1 MSKISH
7 LLEMIITLQYKGLT
21 TASELAETLE
31 VDKKTIYR
39 YISSLNKANIP
50 VHTKKGRYGG
60 FYIDEEFYMKPS
72 KLSEDEVQSLLMATQ
87 ILTEENGFTKQ
98 KDLQNAV
105 SKIKSFSVNKDIELK
120 TLNDNGDFKIN
131 EIGSLQNLEDKISKI
146 NYSMSR
152 GRALSLNYFSINK
165 SSLTIRKVDPYNL
178 IFKSGAWYIIGYCHM
193 KQQVETF
200 KVSRI
205 KSLKITDEIYMRP
218 YNFELKDYLEK
229 NWALF
234 TGEKTKVTI
243 KFDKNMDC
251 FIRDTK
257 WHVNQEIKN
266 LEDGSVLF
274 SVYVDETDD
283 IKNWVMGFGKNAEVI
298 EPSQLRD
305 EIKQEIIEMSK
316 KY

>member
-72 KLSEDEVQSLLMATQ
+72 KLTEGEVQAILMATQ
-87 ILTEENGFTKQ
+87 ILTQENGFMHE
-98 KDLQNAV
+98 KDLQSAV
-105 SKIKSFSVNKDIELK
+105 SKIKSLCINDNSELK
-120 TLNDNGDFKIN
+120 CLNDNGDFKIN
-131 EIGSLQNLEDKISKI
+131 EIGSLQNLEDKISKV

-152 GRALSLNYFSINK
+152 GRSLSLNYFSINK
-165 SSLTIRKVDPYNL
+165 NSLTIRKVDSYNL

-193 KQQVETF
+193 KDQVETF

-205 KSLKITDEIYMRP
+205 KGLKITDEIYMTP
-218 YNFELKDYLEK
+218 HTFSLKEYLDN
-229 NWALF
+229 NWGLF
-234 TGEKTKVTI
+234 MGEKDKITI
-243 KFDKNMDC
+243 KFDKSLDSI
-251 FIRDTK
+251 IRDTK
-257 WHVNQEIKN
+257 WHANEEIEN
-266 LEDGSVLF
+266 LQDGSVLF
-274 SVYVDETDD
+274 SVYINETDE
-283 IKNWVMGFGKNAEVI
+283 IKKWIMSFGKNAEVI
-298 EPSQLRD
+298 EPQQLRE
-305 EIKQEIIEMSK
+305 EIKEEIEEMYK

>member
-72 KLSEDEVQSLLMATQ
+72 KLSEEEIQSLLMATQ
-87 ILTEENGFTKQ
+87 ILTEENGFTQQ
-98 KDLQNAV
+98 KELESAV
-105 SKIKSFSVNKDIELK
+105 SKIKSLCVNDNIELK
-120 TLNDNGDFKIN
+120 SLNDNGDFKIN
-131 EIGSLQNLEDKISKI
+131 HIGSLQNLEDKISKI
-146 NYSMSR
+146 NYAMNR

-165 SSLTIRKVDPYNL
+165 NSLTIRKVDPYNL
-178 IFKSGAWYIIGYCHM
+178 IFKSGAWYVIGYCHM
-193 KQQVETF
+193 KEQVETF

-218 YNFELKDYLEK
+218 HNFQLKDYLESS
-229 NWALF
+229 WGLF
-234 TGEKTKVTI
+234 TGEKTKITI
-243 KFDKNMDC
+243 KFDKDVDS
-251 FIRDTK
+251 FIKDTR
-257 WHVNQEIKN
+257 WHTNQEIKT

-274 SVYVDETDD
+274 SVYVDETDN
-283 IKNWVMGFGKNAEVI
+283 IKNWIMGFGKNAEVI
-298 EPSQLRD
+298 EPSQIRN
-305 EIKQEIIEMSK
+305 EIKQEIEEMYK

>member
-98 KDLQNAV
+98 KDLQSAV

>member
-98 KDLQNAV
+98 KDLQSAV
-105 SKIKSFSVNKDIELK
+105 SKIKSFSVNEDMELK
-120 TLNDNGDFKIN
+120 CLNDNGDFKIN
-131 EIGSLQNLEDKISKI
+131 EIGSLQNLEDKISQI

-205 KSLKITDEIYMRP
+205 KSLKITNEIYMRP

-229 NWALF
+229 YWGLF

-243 KFDKNMDC
+243 KFDKNMDY
-251 FIRDTK
+251 FIKDTK
-257 WHVNQEIKN
+257 WHVNQEIKS

-298 EPSQLRD
+298 EPSQLRN

>member
-21 TASELAETLE
+21 TASELAETLD

-39 YISSLNKANIP
+39 YISSLNKASIP

-72 KLSEDEVQSLLMATQ
+72 KLSEDEIQSLLMATQ
-87 ILTEENGFTKQ
+87 ILTEENGFIHQ
-98 KDLQNAV
+98 KHLESAV
-105 SKIKSFSVNKDIELK
+105 SKIKSFSVNDNMELK
-120 TLNDNGDFKIN
+120 SLNDNGDFKIN

-146 NYSMSR
+146 NYSMNR
-152 GRALSLNYFSINK
+152 GRALSLNYFSVNK
-165 SSLTIRKVDPYNL
+165 NSLTIRKVDPYNL

-193 KQQVETF
+193 KEKVETF

-205 KSLKITDEIYMRP
+205 KSLKVTDEIYMRP
-218 YNFELKDYLEK
+218 HNFQLKDYLE
-229 NWALF
+229 NCWGLF
-234 TGEKTKVTI
+234 TGEKTKVII
-243 KFDKNMDC
+243 KFDKDIQS
-251 FIRDTK
+251 FIKDTK
-257 WHVNQEIKN
+257 WHVNQEIKS

-274 SVYVDETDD
+274 SVYVDETDGV
-283 IKNWVMGFGKNAEVI
+283 KNWVMSFGKNAEVM
-298 EPSQLRD
+298 EPSELRD
-305 EIKQEIIEMSK
+305 EIKQEVQEMYK

>member
-39 YISSLNKANIP
+39 YINSLNKANIP

-72 KLSEDEVQSLLMATQ
+72 KLSEEEIQSLLMATE
-87 ILTEENGFTKQ
+87 ILTEENGFTQQ
-98 KDLQNAV
+98 KELQSAV
-105 SKIKSFSVNKDIELK
+105 SKIKSFSINDNVELK
-120 TLNDNGDFKIN
+120 GLNDNGDFKIS

-146 NYSMSR
+146 NYSMNR

-165 SSLTIRKVDPYNL
+165 NSLTIRKVDPYNL

-193 KQQVETF
+193 KEQVETF

-218 YNFELKDYLEK
+218 HSFQLKDYLE
-229 NWALF
+229 NCWALF
-234 TGEKTKVTI
+234 TGEKTKIAI
-243 KFDKNMDC
+243 KFNKDMDS
-251 FIRDTK
+251 FIRDTR
-257 WHVNQEIKN
+257 WHANQEIKV

-274 SVYVDETDD
+274 SIYVDEVESV
-283 IKNWVMGFGKNAEVI
+283 KNWVMGFGKNAEII
-298 EPSQLRD
+298 EPSGLRD
-305 EIKQEIIEMSK
+305 EIKQEIQEMYK

>member
-39 YISSLNKANIP
+39 YINSLNKANIP

-72 KLSEDEVQSLLMATQ
+72 KLSEEEIQSLLMATE
-87 ILTEENGFTKQ
+87 ILTEENGFTQQ
-98 KDLQNAV
+98 KELQSAV
-105 SKIKSFSVNKDIELK
+105 SKIKSFSINDNVELK
-120 TLNDNGDFKIN
+120 GLNDNGDFKIS

-146 NYSMSR
+146 NYSMNR

-165 SSLTIRKVDPYNL
+165 NSLTIRKVDPYNL

-193 KQQVETF
+193 KEQVETF

-218 YNFELKDYLEK
+218 HSFQLKDYLE
-229 NWALF
+229 NCWALF
-234 TGEKTKVTI
+234 TGEKTKIII
-243 KFDKNMDC
+243 KFDKDMDS
-251 FIRDTK
+251 FITDTK
-257 WHVNQEIKN
+257 WHANQEIKV
-266 LEDGSVLF
+266 LEDGAILF
-274 SVYVDETDD
+274 SIYVDE
-283 IKNWVMGFGKNAEVI
+283 IESVKNWVMGFGKNAEII
-298 EPSQLRD
+298 EPSELRN
-305 EIKQEIIEMSK
+305 EIKQEIEEMFK